1 MILFSDYKYTTL
13 LRTMFFVGTKN
24 IVSAKFEAIK
34 VRAETAETAGTTES
48 IFDTQFRCR
57 LFRLCRLSRLSFSK
71 KQRFLTFTNY

>member
-1 MILFSDYKYTTL
+1 
-13 LRTMFFVGTKN
+13 MFFVGAKN

-34 VRAETAETAGTTES
+34 VRAETAETAGTAGTAES

-57 LFRLCRLSRLSFSK
+57 LFRLCRLSFSK